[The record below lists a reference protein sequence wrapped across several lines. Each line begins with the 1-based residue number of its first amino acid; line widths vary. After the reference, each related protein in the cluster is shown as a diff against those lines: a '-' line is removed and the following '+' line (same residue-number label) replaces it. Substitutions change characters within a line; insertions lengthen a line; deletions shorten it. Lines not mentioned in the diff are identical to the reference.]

1 MSPCRVIR
9 LGLMTVVFLSL
20 SSLVMVGLSSDAA
33 FAAGPSCTVDGYFGS
48 PTVDPMLQGAC
59 TGVSAI
65 DSLSLS
71 QSVTLH
77 LDANTSGPDAG
88 TAASVTLYAY
98 GAIGTCG
105 GFAPAIPSCVSE
117 GGTWTN
123 DGTGNL
129 TFSVE
134 GSPLFASPLDY
145 PPTVDL
151 TGGPYGATYDVATDE
166 CTARP
171 DTGCVTTGVPVSAPE
186 TVTYL
191 GVEAPTTGNFV
202 LEWLFNVTPD
212 LMVAWLAFAGL
223 AMGLC
228 LLVAT
233 GIFVMERH

>member
-1 MSPCRVIR
+1 MHFRTAIR
-9 LGLMTVVFLSL
+9 HGVWMIGCLSL
-20 SSLVMVGLSSDAA
+20 LSLGMIVLSSDSA
-33 FAAGPSCTVDGYFGS
+33 FAAGPTCTVDGYFGS

-59 TGVSAI
+59 TGASAI

-123 DGTGNL
+123 DGAGNL

-134 GSPLFASPLDY
+134 ASPLFVSTLDY

-171 DTGCVTTGVPVSAPE
+171 ATGCVTTGVPVSAPE
-186 TVTYL
+186 TVTYE
-191 GVEAPTTGNFV
+191 GAVAPTTSNFV
-202 LEWLFNVTPD
+202 SEWLADVTPD
-212 LMVAWLAFAGL
+212 LTVAWLAFAGL

-233 GIFVMERH
+233 GIFIMERH